1 MDMQLSGKKALIT
14 GSTYGIGYAIAEA
27 LVKEG
32 ADVII
37 TGRHQESVD
46 TAIGKLKRINSKT
59 KPTGISADCA
69 TIVGCQKVFDAE
81 PEVDILINNLGIY
94 ERKTFF
100 EIEDSD
106 WTHFFEVNVMSGV
119 RFARFYIPKMVTKE
133 WGRVI
138 FVSSESGLMI
148 PPEMIHYGFSK
159 SAQLSISR
167 GLAMSLSG
175 TGVTVNALL
184 PGPTRTDTTSTPHSL
199 SSTASTD
206 VPRIHRIACFLAS
219 ATLLSPS
226 PWSPPQAHHA
236 PSTSWRAPMQPIMRP
251 PHAI

>member
-81 PEVDILINNLGIY
+81 PEVDILINNL
-94 ERKTFF
+94 
-100 EIEDSD
+100 
-106 WTHFFEVNVMSGV
+106 
-119 RFARFYIPKMVTKE
+119 
-133 WGRVI
+133 
-138 FVSSESGLMI
+138 
-148 PPEMIHYGFSK
+148 
-159 SAQLSISR
+159 
-167 GLAMSLSG
+167 
-175 TGVTVNALL
+175 
-184 PGPTRTDTTSTPHSL
+184 
-199 SSTASTD
+199 
-206 VPRIHRIACFLAS
+206 
-219 ATLLSPS
+219 
-226 PWSPPQAHHA
+226 
-236 PSTSWRAPMQPIMRP
+236 
-251 PHAI
+251 